1 MQIAPGSARA
11 SNRAAMLT
19 PSPSRLSPSTM
30 TSPTWTPELHRLV
43 SGAARILCSYR
54 GLHRNRA
61 LDGID
66 RAGEIGGDAV
76 PGGIE
81 NAAVVRR
88 DQSVDDGAAPLQP
101 GERADF
107 VARHQPAVAGNVGGE
122 NRGEFAFDRLDG
134 HAWLLSTKYSKPH
147 NRRVSFQAQI
157 VAAQSHET

>member
-1 MQIAPGSARA
+1 MRKCICSLIGRFSFSLAISSCTAIAHSTASTALAKSA
-11 SNRAAMLT
+11 T
-19 PSPSRLSPSTM
+19 TLSP
-30 TSPTWTPELHRLV
+30 
-43 SGAARILCSYR
+43 
-54 GLHRNRA
+54 
-61 LDGID
+61 
-66 RAGEIGGDAV
+66 AV
-76 PGGIE
+76 LKMRPWCE
-81 NAAVVRR
+81 R